1 MRSIVLGTVIAT
13 AMSVFALSAASAAP
27 LARDGIAARGV
38 IEQAQYE
45 SRTCRR
51 LRRACENK
59 DVRGE
64 TGEGNCRRYRRAC
77 GGRR

>member
-1 MRSIVLGTVIAT
+1 MRSIVLGTMIAT
-13 AMSVFALSAASAAP
+13 GMSFFALSSAPAAP
-27 LARDGIAARGV
+27 LTREGIAAQGV

-45 SRTCRR
+45 SRYCRR

-64 TGEGNCRRYRRAC
+64 TGEGNCRRYRREC
-77 GGRR
+77 GRR